1 MLRTYTMMLLMAV
14 CCGPALFAAEPN
26 IDYSEQI
33 APLLTKYCGGCH
45 NDDDSEGD
53 FSLETYAGLQR
64 GTAEGPVLL
73 AGDAENSKFIRLIT
87 GRTAPLMPPED
98 EPRPSDDEIALL
110 KDWINSGAKGPQGEE
125 PDRLAARTPKL
136 KPAEAPQP
144 VTAMAA
150 SPDGRMVAVGRF
162 AQVVLYDAAPD
173 AFSRQKPIRTID
185 DLPGKVTSLHFAADG
200 RRLVVGSGVAGQGG
214 VAKLFRVEDA
224 TLIRE
229 FKGHR
234 DMLYDAEL
242 SPDGRTLATCGYD
255 KSIRL
260 WNVETGELAH
270 ELTGHNGAVYDVAF
284 HPSGDFLVSASADDT
299 CKVWRVRDG
308 MRMDT
313 LAQPLAEAYA
323 CQFTPDGKAIVCVGA
338 DKNIRVW
345 RFISHD
351 KPRVNPMVVARF
363 AHESPIVRM
372 AFLDDGRRLITS
384 AEDRTVKLWDTAN
397 YLELKLWDNQTDVAA
412 SLAAVGDRIVLGRLD
427 GSIDTLTA
435 KVDQVTAADA
445 ADVAAVAPRL
455 PTAGEAKQF
464 AEVEP
469 NNTPAA
475 AMPVELP
482 ATITGVI
489 QGETG
494 GAADRDLYRFAA
506 QQGEQWVIEVN
517 AARNRSKLDS
527 LIEVLDAD
535 GNPIERV
542 ILQAVRESYFTF
554 RGKDANTS
562 DDFRVFNWEEMRLD
576 QYLYANGEVTRLYLY
591 PRGPDSG
598 FQVYPGQG
606 NRWGFFDTTPLAH
619 ALGEPCYIVEPRQP
633 GEPIIANG
641 LPVFPIY
648 FENDDDARRELGS
661 DSRLIFTA
669 PRDGEYLVN
678 IRDVRGYQ
686 GADYTYTLTIRPRR
700 PDFQLSVHGANLTVS
715 AGSGKEFTLKV
726 NRADQF
732 DGAIRVEVAGAPPG
746 FFIPSPIVIEEGQI
760 EARGVIH
767 AAADAPQPTAENAK
781 QTKLLATTTIA
792 GETIERE
799 VGSLGE
805 IKLAGPPKLTSEILP
820 VEGGAVPLDTS
831 PGGPLEFEIAPGET
845 IQLKVALHRN
855 GHGGIVDFGKEG
867 AGRNLPYGAY
877 VDNLG
882 LNGLLLLDGQME
894 RRFFITADA
903 VTQPQS
909 RWFHLNTGVDG
920 GQTTRPVLL
929 HVRGEP

>member
-1 MLRTYTMMLLMAV
+1 MLRTYMMLITAL
-14 CCGPALFAAEPN
+14 CCPPALFAAAPDV
-26 IDYSEQI
+26 DYSKQI

-53 FSLETYAGLQR
+53 FSLETYAALQR

-73 AGDAENSKFIRLIT
+73 AGDAANSKIIRLIT

-98 EPRPSDDEIALL
+98 EPRPSDDEVALL
-110 KDWINSGAKGPQGEE
+110 RQWIDSGAKGPQGEE

-136 KPAEAPQP
+136 KPAAGPRP
-144 VTAMAA
+144 ITAMAA
-150 SPDGRMVAVGRF
+150 LPDGRMVAVGRF
-162 AQVVLYDAAPD
+162 AQVALYDAADD
-173 AFSRQKPIRTID
+173 AFSQQKPIRIID

-200 RRLVVGSGVAGQGG
+200 R
-214 VAKLFRVEDA
+214 
-224 TLIRE
+224 
-229 FKGHR
+229 
-234 DMLYDAEL
+234 
-242 SPDGRTLATCGYD
+242 TLATCGYD

-260 WNVETGELAH
+260 WDAETGELIH
-270 ELTGHNGAVYDVAF
+270 ELAGHNGAVYDVAF

-313 LAQPLAEAYA
+313 LAQPLAEVYA

-338 DKNIRVW
+338 DKNVRVW

-372 AFLDDGRRLITS
+372 AFLADGRRLITA

-397 YLELKLWDNQTDVAA
+397 YLELKLWDDQPDVAA

-427 GSIDTLTA
+427 GSIDTLIA
-435 KVDQVTAADA
+435 NVDPVSDGDGGDLAP
-445 ADVAAVAPRL
+445 VAPRL
-455 PTAGEAKQF
+455 PAAGEAKQF

-489 QGETG
+489 QGEPG
-494 GAADRDLYRFAA
+494 GAADRDMFRFAA
-506 QQGEQWVIEVN
+506 KQGEQWVIEVN
-517 AARNRSKLDS
+517 AARSKSKLDS
-527 LIEVLDAD
+527 HIEVLDSE

-554 RGKDANTS
+554 RGKDASTS

-576 QYLYANGEVTRLYLY
+576 EYLYANGEVTRLYLY

-619 ALGEPCYIVEPRQP
+619 ALGEPCYIVEPREP
-633 GEPIIANG
+633 GEAIIANG

-686 GADYTYTLTIRPRR
+686 GAEFTYTLTIRPRR
-700 PDFQLSVHGANLTVS
+700 PDFQLSIHGANPTVS

-732 DGAIRVEVAGAPPG
+732 DGAIRVEVDGAPPG
-746 FFIPSPIVIEEGQI
+746 FFIPSPIVIEKGQI

-792 GETIERE
+792 GETVERE

-805 IKLAGPPKLTSEILP
+805 IKLAAPPKLTSEILP

-831 PGGPLEFEIAPGET
+831 PDGPLEFEIAPGET
-845 IQLKVALHRN
+845 IQLKVVLHRN

-903 VTQPQS
+903 VTEPQS

-920 GQTTRPVLL
+920 GQASRPVLL
-929 HVRGEP
+929 HVQAKESGND